1 MDLNE
6 NTIHIPSFS
15 CSQTIQNEPFSQK
28 SKTLQ
33 NMDFVTGKIENYESV
48 EHGMKLPKT
57 NLLQQT
63 L

>member
-1 MDLNE
+1 MKISLDR
-6 NTIHIPSFS
+6 
-15 CSQTIQNEPFSQK
+15 
-28 SKTLQ
+28 
-33 NMDFVTGKIENYESV
+33 GKIENYESV